1 MLPSTGWDDSY
12 NTGRGYIQGRFRSN
26 IMNYMEAEYR
36 FKITHNGLLGMVL
49 FANVQ
54 SYKQNLVS
62 GREVLAPAAGTGLRI
77 KLNKNS
83 GANLCID
90 YGVGQNG
97 SQGFFVNL
105 GEVF

>member
-1 MLPSTGWDDSY
+1 M
-12 NTGRGYIQGRFRSN
+12 
-26 IMNYMEAEYR
+26 MNYLEGEYR
-36 FKITHNGLLGMVL
+36 FRLTRSGLLGMVV

-54 SYKQNLVS
+54 SYKENITS
-62 GREVLAPAAGTGLRI
+62 GKEVLAPAGGTGLRL

-90 YGVGQNG
+90 YGIGQNG
-97 SQGFFVNL
+97 SQGFFVNI